1 MTAAGAATRALI
13 RRVPCSPTT
22 GNLSPCL
29 ASSALVVA
37 SPSTAADRLDADL
50 GAGALIIP
58 TRSALPPRPPGS
70 PSPRPHRRFGL
81 WCGNLL
87 AAQLVTATA
96 NIQTIDG
103 KQNPELLW
111 ALRGTGGAF
120 GVVTSLTLALHPV
133 PPVRSAAALL
143 PLDQARS
150 GLAA

>member
-1 MTAAGAATRALI
+1 MT
-13 RRVPCSPTT
+13 PT
-22 GNLSPCL
+22 
-29 ASSALVVA
+29 SAQ
-37 SPSTAADRLDADL
+37 
-50 GAGALIIP
+50 AGALIIP
-58 TRSALPPRPPGS
+58 TRSASPPRPPGS

-81 WCGNLL
+81 SCGNLL

-96 NIQTIDG
+96 NIETIDG
-103 KQNPELLW
+103 KQNPELLS